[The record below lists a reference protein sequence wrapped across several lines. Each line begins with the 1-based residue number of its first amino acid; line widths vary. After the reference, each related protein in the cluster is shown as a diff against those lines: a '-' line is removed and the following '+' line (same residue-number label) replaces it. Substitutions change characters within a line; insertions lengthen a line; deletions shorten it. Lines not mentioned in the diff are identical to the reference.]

1 LAAEQKLG
9 NAVRYFVEYYPPTV
23 AGFSVSICMSG
34 GGVTGGASAVVRVGI
49 VGATGYGGRELI
61 RLLGGHSEA
70 ELVAVASTSVAGQPL
85 GEVLPAFRK
94 QSKLVFEAFDAA
106 SLAGRCDVVFL
117 AVPSTQSMETG
128 AALRGAGARVIDIGP
143 DFRLKDKEVFAR
155 HYNTQHVAPDLL
167 GESVY
172 GLAPWYRE
180 GLKEAGL
187 VAGPG
192 CYCIGS
198 ILPLRPLV
206 QAVTLDTPVV
216 IDAISGVTGAG
227 RTPSETYHFPEMN
240 ENLRAYNIGKHR
252 HTPEIEQELG
262 YKAMVQF
269 TPHVAPL
276 GRGILSTITVRLSE
290 TVDMAEV
297 YSCYDDEPFVRILP
311 EGVTP
316 DIGPVR
322 ATNYCDIGWVMDTR
336 TGNLIIVSAID
347 NLCGGTAG
355 MALQC
360 MNIMFG
366 MDETLGLG
374 SGGMAP

>member
-1 LAAEQKLG
+1 MHGTGEVYTALG
-9 NAVRYFVEYYPPTV
+9 ADR
-23 AGFSVSICMSG
+23 
-34 GGVTGGASAVVRVGI
+34 VVRIGI

-61 RLLGGHSEA
+61 RLLGTHPEA
-70 ELVAVASTSVAGQPL
+70 ELVAVASTSVAGQQL

-106 SLAGRCDVVFL
+106 ALAASCDVVFI
-117 AVPSTQSMETG
+117 AVPSTQSMQCG
-128 AALRGAGARVIDIGP
+128 ADLRRAGARVIDIGP
-143 DFRLKDKEVFAR
+143 DFRLKDKEVFAK
-155 HYNTQHVAPDLL
+155 HYKVDHAAPELL
-167 GESVY
+167 DEAVY
-172 GLAPWYRE
+172 GLPTWYRTE
-180 GLKEAGL
+180 LRSANL

-192 CYCIGS
+192 CYCIGA

-216 IDAISGVTGAG
+216 IDAISGITGAG
-227 RTPSETYHFPEMN
+227 RTPSEAYHFPEMN

-262 YKAMVQF
+262 FKAMVQF

-276 GRGILSTITVRLSE
+276 NRGILSTITVRMSDD
-290 TVDMAEV
+290 VDMAEI
-297 YSCYDDEPFVRILP
+297 YRCYDDEPFVRVFP
-311 EGVTP
+311 EGATP
-316 DIGPVR
+316 DIAPVR
-322 ATNYCDIGWVMDTR
+322 GTNFCDIGWVTDKR

-360 MNIMFG
+360 MNVMFG
-366 MDETLGLG
+366 LDETLGLG
-374 SGGMAP
+374 AGGMAP